1 MVLLAAFKVLL
12 HRYTGQEDVLVGS
25 PIAGR
30 TRTEIEG
37 LIGFFLNTLVLRT
50 DVSGDPSFLE
60 VLGRV
65 REVTLGAYA
74 HQDISFEKLLEELQ
88 PDRNISIS
96 PFFQVMFML
105 QNAPMQEAELSGL
118 RLKGVEFDITA
129 SKFDMTIYIWEGKGG
144 IAGSVLYS
152 TDLFDEDTISR
163 MLGHY
168 RTLLEGIVRGPD
180 QRISALPLLT
190 EEERGR
196 LRVRRNVVGVDRSF
210 TVFERED
217 TEQSIGGRFE
227 GQVERYPHRIA
238 VKSRGY
244 KWSYEELNREANRV
258 AHRVLE
264 ACGEEGEGRVGLLF
278 EHDAPM
284 VAGVLGVLKAGK
296 TYVPLDPEYPQER
309 LEYMLRDSGAE
320 VVVTNSRNLSL
331 AERIG
336 DGRVKLINSDE
347 IGEEGAENPGVEV
360 PQERVAYILYTSG
373 STGQPKGVMQN
384 HRNVLHFMRVYTNSL
399 HISAEDRLTLFSS
412 YSFDAAVMDIFGAL
426 LNGAGLYPVNMKEEG
441 GILWV

>member
-1 MVLLAAFKVLL
+1 
-12 HRYTGQEDVLVGS
+12 
-25 PIAGR
+25 
-30 TRTEIEG
+30 
-37 LIGFFLNTLVLRT
+37 
-50 DVSGDPSFLE
+50 
-60 VLGRV
+60 
-65 REVTLGAYA
+65 
-74 HQDISFEKLLEELQ
+74 
-88 PDRNISIS
+88 
-96 PFFQVMFML
+96 
-105 QNAPMQEAELSGL
+105 
-118 RLKGVEFDITA
+118 
-129 SKFDMTIYIWEGKGG
+129 MTYYLWEGKEG
-144 IAGSVLYS
+144 IAGSVSYS
-152 TDLFDEDTISR
+152 TDLFNEDTISR

-168 RTLLEGIVRGPD
+168 RTLLEGIVRDPN
-180 QRISALPLLT
+180 QCISTLPLLT
-190 EEERGR
+190 EEERGQ
-196 LRVRRNVVGVDRSF
+196 LRTRRNLVGVENPF
-210 TVFERED
+210 TVFKKED
-217 TEQSIGGRFE
+217 IEQSISSRFE
-227 GQVERYPHRIA
+227 RQVERYPHHIA

-441 GILWV
+441 LREVVAWLKGEGVSIYHSTPTVYRYLVGMMGEGEVFSGVRLVVYL